1 MLGLMQE
8 VPLSIPML
16 LRRAR
21 DLYPDKSVVSRRAD
35 RSIARAT
42 YGEVIA
48 RAGRLAQALRALGVR
63 EGDRVATLA
72 WNHQRHLEAYFA
84 VPSMGGV
91 LHTLNLR
98 LHPTDLAYII
108 NHAEDRVVLVDRVLW
123 PLWEKVAP
131 LVKVAHVIVLS
142 DGGETPPGTTDYEA
156 LLAGATD
163 APFAFDDRNERSAAA
178 MCYTSGTTG
187 RPKGVLYSHRAIML
201 HTFMSLAS
209 DSAAI
214 AERDIMLP
222 VVPMFHVNAWGFPY
236 TTAFVGAT
244 QVHPGPHLDPVSLL
258 ELMAGER
265 VTMAAGV
272 PTIWLGILHEL
283 DQHPG
288 RYDLSAM
295 RMTLVGGAAPPESM
309 IRGFKERHGV
319 VVQQGWGMTEMSPIG
334 TVSRLQRKHD
344 RLPVH
349 EQFHQLAKAG
359 YPVPGVEVRARSEQG
374 LVPWDGATM
383 GELEVRGPWIVR
395 EYYKPE
401 DPITQFTDDGWFRT
415 GDIVTIAAD
424 GCVTIAD
431 RSKDVIKSGG
441 EWISSVALEGALMGH
456 AEVFEAAVVG
466 LPHPRWSERPLAVV
480 VRKPGTQ
487 AEAPALKAW
496 LAERFASWWVPDAVV
511 FVDALPK
518 TGTGK
523 VQKSVLRDTYR
534 EMYASAE
541 GSSDASPE
549 ASRSAGAG
557 A

>member
-16 LRRAR
+16 VRRAR
-21 DLYPDKSVVSRRAD
+21 DLFPDKHVVSRRPD
-35 RSIARAT
+35 RSIGRAP
-42 YGEVIA
+42 YGDVIA
-48 RAGRLAQALRALGVR
+48 RSGRLALALRALGVA

-84 VPSMGGV
+84 VPSMGAV

-108 NHAEDRVVLVDRVLW
+108 GHAEDQVILVDQVLW

-131 LVKVAHVIVLS
+131 LVRVKHVIIMS
-142 DGGETPPGTTDYEA
+142 DGGETPPGAIDYEA
-156 LLAGATD
+156 LLSGSADDT
-163 APFAFDDRNERSAAA
+163 FQFDDRDERTAAA

-187 RPKGVLYSHRAIML
+187 RPKGVLYSHRAIVL

-214 AERDIMLP
+214 VERDVMLP

-244 QVHPGPHLDPVSLL
+244 QVHPGPHLDPASLL
-258 ELMAGER
+258 ELMSTER

-272 PTIWLGILHEL
+272 PTIWLGILQAL
-283 DQHPG
+283 DAAPG
-288 RYDLSAM
+288 HWDLSAM

-309 IRGFKERHGV
+309 IRGFKQRHGV

-334 TVSRLQRKHD
+334 SVSRLQRKHD
-344 RLPVH
+344 DIPEH
-349 EQFHQLAKAG
+349 EQYHQLAKAG
-359 YPVPGVEVRARSEQG
+359 YPVPGVEIRARSESG
-374 LVPWDGATM
+374 LLPWDGTSM
-383 GELEVRGPWIVR
+383 GELEVRGPWVVR
-395 EYYKPE
+395 EYYRPE

-415 GDIVTIAAD
+415 GDIVTIAPD
-424 GCVTIAD
+424 GCITITD

-441 EWISSVALEGALMGH
+441 EWVSSVALEGALMGH

-466 LPHPRWSERPLAVV
+466 LPHPRWSERPFAVV
-480 VRKPGTQ
+480 VRKPG
-487 AEAPALKAW
+487 ALVEAPALKAW
-496 LAERFASWWVPDAVV
+496 LAERFASWWVPDDFA

-523 VQKSVLRDTYR
+523 VQKSQLRDTYR
-534 EMYASAE
+534 
-541 GSSDASPE
+541 D
-549 ASRSAGAG
+549 RFAGADEAG
-557 A
+557 AAHPPAEAGA